1 MKMKVYQEIASLLDA
16 MARCASSGKDE
27 WATKHRDKIDWICK
41 NQLPHG
47 SGIDMGVKLDWEKS
61 RLDRLVFLI
70 PYHRMDQNGYYAGWY
85 EYTATVTPS
94 LAFGFDMRLRTRGQR
109 SSDAWST
116 REYLSGLMHHHL
128 TQEAQK
134 E

>member
-1 MKMKVYQEIASLLDA
+1 MNKVYQEIASRLDA

-27 WATKHRDKIDWICK
+27 WATKHKERIEWICA

-61 RLDRLVFLI
+61 RRDRLVFLI
-70 PYHRMDQNGYYAGWY
+70 PYHRMDQNGFYAGWY
-85 EYTATVTPS
+85 DYTATVTPS
-94 LAFGFDMRLRTRGQR
+94 LAFEFELKVRTRGLK
-109 SSDAWST
+109 SSDAPFT
-116 REYLSGLMHHHL
+116 REYLSELMHHHL
-128 TQEAQK
+128 NQEAQK